1 MPATDSHITPIYRL
15 IQSEKK
21 FLLHRSKKDIAKHL
35 DNFIVAYDG
44 SAIIGCGSF
53 ENYSPEIA
61 EIRSLVVHPKY
72 RDKQIGKKLIRSLV
86 KRKKKGQKVFLVTSK
101 VTYFE
106 KLGFHNCLNEK
117 YVLFKR

>member
-72 RDKQIGKKLIRSLV
+72 RDKQIGKKLIRSLIN
-86 KRKKKGQKVFLVTSK
+86 RKKKGKKDFLVTSK